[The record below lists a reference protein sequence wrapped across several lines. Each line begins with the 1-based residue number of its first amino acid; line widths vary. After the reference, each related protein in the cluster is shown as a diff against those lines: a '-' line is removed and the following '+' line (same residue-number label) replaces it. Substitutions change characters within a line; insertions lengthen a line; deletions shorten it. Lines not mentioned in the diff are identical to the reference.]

1 MPAMLQEGDYLLPW
15 SASLLKTRGEAPA
28 TIAIWNVPERRP
40 EHEFKSALSTHTRSK
55 RLLNSDGKLQTL
67 WREAGRSRDHAKLD
81 ANEASDA
88 TVKCAWVAAGTVR
101 FQFRRTQPRCDLR
114 HALRCWRCN
123 AATSVTLLHHHRAE
137 LVTTEAM
144 IAGLQ
149 RRPAKALARCH
160 GFELLAS
167 GDAAFR

>member
-15 SASLLKTRGEAPA
+15 SASLLRTRGEAPA

-55 RLLNSDGKLQTL
+55 KLLNSDGKLQTL

-81 ANEASDA
+81 ANEASGA

-114 HALRCWRCN
+114 RTRRCWRCN

-144 IAGLQ
+144 IAGL
-149 RRPAKALARCH
+149 PKKAREGAGPMPWLR
-160 GFELLAS
+160 
-167 GDAAFR
+167 AFGVR